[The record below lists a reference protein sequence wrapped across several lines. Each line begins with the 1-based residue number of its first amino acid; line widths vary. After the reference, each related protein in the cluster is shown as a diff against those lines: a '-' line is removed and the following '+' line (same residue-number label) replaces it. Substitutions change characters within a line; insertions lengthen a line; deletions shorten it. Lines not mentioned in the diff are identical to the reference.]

1 MVNTKQKELSK
12 GASIKLVIA
21 LMAGYSMVYMD
32 KNMISTAII
41 PIAKQLDFAPSQTGM
56 IMSMFFLGY
65 SLMQIPGGWLA
76 DKIGAKKVLMISL
89 GMISLFSF
97 LFGTVSSLMLFF
109 CIRFFAGIGH
119 GGYPP
124 SCSKSVAE
132 NFPQEKRTLVQSC
145 ILSTSGIGGILAF
158 TLGANLIANNWRYAY
173 LALGS
178 LFLLALALV
187 ALFVPK
193 TEPVAKEAKVKSSVS
208 FKEMILN
215 KDVIILFIAMLF
227 LNITYYGSMSWL
239 PSYLTE
245 TYNLSIQSAGYILT
259 ANSIAQVIGTV
270 ATGFLLSKFF
280 VGREKLFVMGGSVII
295 AAMIMLLINTD
306 LLWLSSIL
314 VVFIGM
320 LTISCFTAVF
330 TWPHKLFEENSIGL
344 SIGIVN
350 TGGTLGGFLA
360 PMILGKLIE
369 KADGSYSL
377 AFTFIAAAIVVAGL
391 LTFLVSNKKQA
402 SAN

>member
-178 LFLLALALV
+178 LFLLALVLV

-239 PSYLTE
+239 PSYLT
-245 TYNLSIQSAGYILT
+245 
-259 ANSIAQVIGTV
+259 
-270 ATGFLLSKFF
+270 
-280 VGREKLFVMGGSVII
+280 
-295 AAMIMLLINTD
+295 
-306 LLWLSSIL
+306 
-314 VVFIGM
+314 
-320 LTISCFTAVF
+320 
-330 TWPHKLFEENSIGL
+330 
-344 SIGIVN
+344 
-350 TGGTLGGFLA
+350 
-360 PMILGKLIE
+360 
-369 KADGSYSL
+369 
-377 AFTFIAAAIVVAGL
+377 
-391 LTFLVSNKKQA
+391 
-402 SAN
+402 